1 MTGNGVVNFLELIMD
16 KFSNLGIG
24 ENDDGK
30 Y

>member
-1 MTGNGVVNFLELIMD
+1 MTGNGVVNFLELTMD
-16 KFSNLGIG
+16 KFSILGIG